1 MSEDRLLFSCEDPA
15 LWRRI
20 YKSYWRVVELKS
32 MAKGKKPG
40 KLLPLDKWY
49 QDELPKAIA
58 SRPQRFLTH
67 PELLKVMEWK
77 LTRGKFRP
85 RLQQLVATNPSETVE
100 KCTKKAFSLL
110 PDIQAAI
117 TELSSLKALG
127 PATASVLAAG
137 SPELA
142 AFMADEAVES
152 IPYLKPV
159 QYTAKHY
166 SLYLQRVVER
176 SCSLNEECPVCSSLL
191 GHLTEHRNTK
201 ALLSDWPLS
210 SPSIQRTVKRTGHP
224 TRWSSVCGPGLWP
237 VSCSPPCSKSSARRR
252 ALRRLWRAAGDQPR
266 GRGPTRLYLPCYC
279 SLFLSTFKE

>member
-127 PATASVLAAG
+127 PATASAVLAAG

-176 SCSLNEECPVCSSLL
+176 SCSLNEADSEKNWTPHKVELCLWAWAVAGQLQPSLL
-191 GHLTEHRNTK
+191 QELCKEESPEEAVESSRRPTK
-201 ALLSDWPLS
+201 R
-210 SPSIQRTVKRTGHP
+210 QRTN
-224 TRWSSVCGPGLWP
+224 
-237 VSCSPPCSKSSARRR
+237 
-252 ALRRLWRAAGDQPR
+252 
-266 GRGPTRLYLPCYC
+266 
-279 SLFLSTFKE
+279 